1 MEIAKLKDDLRK
13 EEETRLQGMV
23 ARLRWQ
29 SLEEGERPTKFLS
42 RLLHA
47 RRVQQRWDGIV
58 GPSGELIT
66 DTDGILGTLRGHW
79 SDLWSEADGGD
90 DECEIDRKLADW
102 TPNIVPEVT
111 SLTSQVHEEEVRQV
125 LQGVKNGTAPGEDG
139 LPWDFWKRM
148 VDLDGI
154 VEELMAMCDWVLDE
168 GRWLENQDL
177 GLVALLFKEKG
188 ERTNWKNWRPI
199 MLLDMDR
206 KLVTK
211 ILVARLQPIA
221 QQVIGEDQ

>member
-1 MEIAKLKDDLRK
+1 M
-13 EEETRLQGMV
+13 
-23 ARLRWQ
+23 W
-29 SLEEGERPTKFLS
+29 
-42 RLLHA
+42 
-47 RRVQQRWDGIV
+47 QRWNGRI
-58 GPSGELIT
+58 GPSGGLIT
-66 DTDGILGTLRGHW
+66 DTNGILGTLCGHW

-90 DECEIDRKLADW
+90 DEHEIDRKLADW
-102 TPNIVPEVT
+102 MPNIVPEVT
-111 SLTSQVHEEEVRQV
+111 SLKSQVCEEKVQQV

-154 VEELMAMCDWVLDE
+154 VEEIMEMCDWVLDE

-188 ERTNWKNWRPI
+188 ERANWKNWCPI
-199 MLLDMDR
+199 MLLDMDQ